1 MEEWSFVRRTRQNHA
16 IEHATVTILA
26 QRDPRRR
33 LFARSDPGGFLLYGA
48 VTTPD
53 LRAAVV
59 EALDRLRAGE
69 FDLAIHPNCG
79 TNFVAAASLAGLAAT
94 VASFLSRRARW
105 RALPLTILTSI
116 LALLAAQ
123 PLGYLA
129 QAHITTLAEVED
141 VQIERIERSVWFGIP
156 VHRVR
161 FTYASKR

>member
-33 LFARSDPGGFLLYGA
+33 LFARSDPGGFFLYGA
-48 VTTPD
+48 VTTAE
-53 LRAAVV
+53 LRAAVI
-59 EALDRLRAGE
+59 EALDRLRSGE
-69 FDLAIHPNCG
+69 LGLAIHPNCG
-79 TNFVAAASLAGLAAT
+79 TNFVAAGFLAGLAAT
-94 VASFLSRRARW
+94 AASLLSRRARW
-105 RALPLTILTSI
+105 QALPLTILTAI

-129 QAHITTLAEVED
+129 QAHITTLAEVGD
-141 VQIERIERSVWFGIP
+141 VQIDRVERSVWWGIP

-161 FTYASKR
+161 FTYASTR

>member
-1 MEEWSFVRRTRQNHA
+1 MQEWSFVRHTRQNHA

-48 VTTPD
+48 VTTAEV
-53 LRAAVV
+53 RAAVS
-59 EALDRLRAGE
+59 EALNRLRAGE
-69 FDLAIHPNCG
+69 HNLAIHPNCG
-79 TNFVAAASLAGLAAT
+79 TNFVAAGFLASLAAA
-94 VASFLSRRARW
+94 AARLLSRRARW
-105 RALPLTILTSI
+105 QALPLTVLTAT

-129 QAHITTLAEVED
+129 QAHITTLAEVGD
-141 VQIERIERSVWFGIP
+141 VQIDRVERGSWLGIP

-161 FTYASKR
+161 FTYAPER